1 MSDEIRVNGRLA
13 DGAITIK
20 LDGVE
25 YYGFTEIG
33 GYKDA
38 VEETLL
44 YGYNKRRGPRGRTK
58 GIKKPEKVTLKGP
71 PSTMRAFTDALVA
84 KSPDGTISGV
94 EFPTTVAFVDGANT
108 RQDVLY
114 QCRVLSYNTTPPAA
128 DSADAIMEE
137 VEMQPL
143 RITRGGKDL

>member
-13 DGAITIK
+13 DGSITIK

-33 GYKDA
+33 AYKDA

-44 YGYNKRRGPRGRTK
+44 YGYNKRRGPRGRTE
-58 GIKKPEKVTLKGP
+58 GIKKPEKITLKGP
-71 PSTMRAFTDALVA
+71 PSTVRVFTAALVA
-84 KSPDGTISGV
+84 KSTNGKISGT
-94 EFPTTVAFVDGANT
+94 EFPTTVAFVDGNTT

-114 QCRVLSYNTTPPAA
+114 QCRVLLYNTAPPAA

-137 VEMQPL
+137 LEIQPL
-143 RITRGGKDL
+143 RITRDGKDL